1 MAMKIDPNSS
11 LGSGS
16 PGGLDQLEERIRR
29 VADLCRDLRQE
40 RAMLQKEV
48 AGLLLQIETIT
59 DEKRKLE
66 RRIDHLIA
74 GRRELHDRVESML
87 DAIATLEMEVESG
100 SK

>member
-1 MAMKIDPNSS
+1 LAMKIDPNSS

-16 PGGLDQLEERIRR
+16 PAGLDQLEERIRR
-29 VADLCRDLRQE
+29 VAELCRDLRQE
-40 RAMLQKEV
+40 RAILQKEV
-48 AGLLLQIETIT
+48 AGLLLQIETIS